1 MRSFFE
7 FDFRKVVIDSEN
19 LILKELAFE
28 DRTRLFEIFSDIEIL
43 KYTDK
48 KPTSNIDEAIL
59 YLKAI
64 QKKNAQKNHLY
75 LGIYSKP
82 EIKLIGIVS
91 LYQIDIKH
99 RFGSLGILLDK
110 KCWRKGIMSEALQ
123 KFLRFCFEKLE
134 FHRIE
139 AQAFVNNIPAV
150 KFFEKLQFKNE
161 GRLRENFLIMGKY
174 EDSYLFSILTS
185 EFNNI
190 YEK

>member
-82 EIKLIGIVS
+82 EIKLIGIVNSS
-91 LYQIDIKH
+91 LKI
-99 RFGSLGILLDK
+99 
-110 KCWRKGIMSEALQ
+110 
-123 KFLRFCFEKLE
+123 
-134 FHRIE
+134 
-139 AQAFVNNIPAV
+139 
-150 KFFEKLQFKNE
+150 
-161 GRLRENFLIMGKY
+161 
-174 EDSYLFSILTS
+174 
-185 EFNNI
+185 
-190 YEK
+190 